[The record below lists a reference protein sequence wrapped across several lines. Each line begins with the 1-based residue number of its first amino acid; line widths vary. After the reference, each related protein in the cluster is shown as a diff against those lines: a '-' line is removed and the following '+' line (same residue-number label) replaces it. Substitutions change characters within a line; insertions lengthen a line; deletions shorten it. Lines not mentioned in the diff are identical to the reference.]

1 MFLGTNNRTM
11 TRAVPMLLMI
21 ILNTL
26 LIQECAP
33 VQDELQAQRTRIE
46 FPDVLDIVATPQHT
60 NDFDAF
66 FFADQGAWFG
76 FALPDSDYSSELSGF
91 VGPMLMSRGE
101 WVGKIIAA
109 LEVTEVEGGESQD
122 LLGGAER
129 TNYYLPGRI
138 QTSLFS
144 TKIELNQSLWFD
156 NHQLAIIVSIIKNV
170 SSEPMSISLKWR
182 GDSWLEDISFF
193 KTKSSV
199 LGLLKRSEDLI
210 GIHIPSEV
218 ISDIN
223 LNADGSGYEITY
235 SNTILVN
242 PGEETEFPII
252 ISLSE
257 GNQVEVLEQISA
269 DAQALLLN
277 SAKSSDENETRWNG
291 YINSILDSE
300 SILLKD
306 VSYQRVAIKSL
317 ETLITNWRA
326 PRGSL
331 EHGGLFPSASVWYFN
346 GFWGWDSWKHAVA
359 LARFEP
365 ELAEEQ
371 ILTMF
376 DHQDKYGMIADCV
389 YADSTED
396 NWRNTKPPL
405 AAWSVKELYEISQN
419 FDFVDNIYPKLVKYH
434 EWWYENRD
442 HDQNGLCEYGSTD
455 GTIEAAKWESG
466 VDDGLH
472 YDSTA
477 MLRNNE
483 FAWSMDQESVDLN
496 SYLWYEKLCLADLA
510 EALNRPQEAVEYKA
524 QAVELGKQ
532 IRKLMYDM
540 ESGFFYDV
548 KLDDKSQIKVFGPQG
563 WIPLWVGL
571 ATPEQAAA
579 VRELMIDQ
587 EKFATH
593 IPFPTVAKDN
603 PAFMSGYWR
612 GPVWLDQAFFAVSAL
627 RRYGYTED
635 ADTFSR
641 QIIERAEGLLN
652 ATGPIRENYNPLTG
666 EGMKVNHFSWSAA
679 HLLMM
684 QWQL

>member
-1 MFLGTNNRTM
+1 MFLGTNNGTL
-11 TRAVPMLLMI
+11 TSVVPLVLLV
-21 ILNTL
+21 ILSIL
-26 LIQECAP
+26 FIQECTP
-33 VQDELQAQRTRIE
+33 VREEIQAERTRIE
-46 FPDVLDIVATPQHT
+46 FPDVLDIEGTPQHI
-60 NDFDAF
+60 NDFEAF

-76 FALPDSDYSSELSGF
+76 FALPDSNVSNESAGF

-101 WVGKIIAA
+101 WVGKAYAA
-109 LEVTEVEGGESQD
+109 LEVMEVKDGHAQN
-122 LLGGAER
+122 LLDGAKR
-129 TNYYLPGRI
+129 KNYYLPGRI
-138 QTSLFS
+138 QSS
-144 TKIELNQSLWFD
+144 VVSSKIDLTQALWFES
-156 NHQLAIIVSIIKNV
+156 HQFAIILSTIKNISADPV
-170 SSEPMSISLKWR
+170 SISLKWK
-182 GDSWLEDISFF
+182 GESWLENISFF
-193 KTKSSV
+193 KTNASVIALLKSS
-199 LGLLKRSEDLI
+199 GDLL
-210 GIHIPSEV
+210 GIHIPDSLRAD
-218 ISDIN
+218 IDIN
-223 LNADGSGYEITY
+223 QDEKNYEIAY
-235 SNTILVN
+235 SKQQSLK
-242 PGEETEFPII
+242 PGEERKFPVV
-252 ISLSE
+252 ISFSE
-257 GNQVEVLEQISA
+257 GNQIELQQQILD
-269 DAQALLLN
+269 DAQRLLLN
-277 SAKSSDENETRWNG
+277 TAKSSEESEARWNG
-291 YINSILDSE
+291 YINSILDSK
-300 SILLKD
+300 SNLLND
-306 VSYQRVAIKSL
+306 LSFQRVAVKSL

-326 PRGSL
+326 ARGSL

-359 LARFEP
+359 IARFDP
-365 ELAEEQ
+365 KLAEEQ

-405 AAWSVKELYEISQN
+405 AAWSVKELYEISENLN
-419 FDFVDNIYPKLVKYH
+419 FVEKIYPKLVKYH
-434 EWWYENRD
+434 KWWYKNRD

-455 GTIEAAKWESG
+455 GTVEAAKWESG

-477 MLRNNE
+477 MVRNNE

-496 SYLWYEKLCLADLA
+496 AYLWFEKLCLADLA
-510 EALNRPQEAVEYKA
+510 EALDRPQEANHYKT
-524 QAVELGKQ
+524 QAEQLAKQ
-532 IRKLMYDM
+532 IRELMYDT

-571 ATPEQAAA
+571 ATQEQAAA
-579 VRELMIDQ
+579 VRIHMIDPN
-587 EKFATH
+587 KFATY

-652 ATGPIRENYNPLTG
+652 ATGPIRENYNPLNG
-666 EGMKVNHFSWSAA
+666 DGMKVNHFSWSAA